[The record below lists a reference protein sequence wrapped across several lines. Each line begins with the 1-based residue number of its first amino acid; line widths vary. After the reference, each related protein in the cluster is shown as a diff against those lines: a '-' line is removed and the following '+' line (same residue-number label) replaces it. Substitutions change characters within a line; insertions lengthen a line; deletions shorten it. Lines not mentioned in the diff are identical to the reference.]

1 MNRPTLWACKADHEE
16 PPSVTPFSFWFAG
29 RWPPLALTHE
39 GKPST
44 MQIVQEVDPHRQL
57 RSLYRSLLEQEN
69 RFHEFKQLLALY
81 PDVMPDSEPS
91 DAAAIREQLNERIR
105 SWTGERFDG
114 LSVMQVLLWRSIVVE
129 ERFNIAL
136 APWKEANGY

>member
-1 MNRPTLWACKADHEE
+1 
-16 PPSVTPFSFWFAG
+16 
-29 RWPPLALTHE
+29 
-39 GKPST
+39 
-44 MQIVQEVDPHRQL
+44 MQIVQEIDSHRQL

-69 RFHEFKQLLALY
+69 RYHEFKQLLALY
-81 PDVMPDSEPS
+81 PDVTPDGEPA

-105 SWTGERFDG
+105 NWTGERFDG

-136 APWKEANGY
+136 APWKEANSY